1 MDKIEGEVIG
11 KLSRLKRR
19 RKKERKKKEERRKKE
34 RRREKRVEELLNINK
49 IIIQQHITHLKQLT
63 DTN

>member
-1 MDKIEGEVIG
+1 MIMHFISFEE
-11 KLSRLKRR
+11 R
-19 RKKERKKKEERRKKE
+19 RKKEERKKKE

-49 IIIQQHITHLKQLT
+49 IIIHLKQLT